1 MKKSNKLLLGA
12 FLAVFL
18 ISLCIHLAL
27 YASLKSGNHTAY
39 KEDEDKN
46 RITHTLPTIR
56 YVSLRGVREVVI
68 YASDTSRLQFLYK
81 EDEQAFRFQQQGDT
95 LFLSRSDTL
104 NNNEW
109 NARLLLGVADGALIK
124 AVESS
129 VVLRGRMHRSDK
141 TTFGIE
147 VTAGELK
154 ADTENTA
161 PFQTLRVQASGN
173 AQIRLGNARIGQ
185 LDVTL
190 NDAYLEDESARI
202 DSIRLQA
209 DETSKV
215 LFTGLNF
222 SKAKTTASNE

>member
-95 LFLSRSDTL
+95 LFLSRIDTL
-104 NNNEW
+104 QKNEW
-109 NARLLLGVADGALIK
+109 HARLLLGVADGAFIK
-124 AVESS
+124 AAASS
-129 VVLRGRMHRSDK
+129 VVLRGRMHGAAK
-141 TTFGIE
+141 TTFDINVMG
-147 VTAGELK
+147 GELK
-154 ADTENTA
+154 AETENTA
-161 PFQTLRVQASGN
+161 PFETLRVQASGN
-173 AQIRLGNARIGQ
+173 TQIRLGNARIGK
-185 LDVTL
+185 LNVML
-190 NDAYLEDESARI
+190 NDSYLEDEDARI

-209 DETSKV
+209 DETSRV
-215 LFTGLNF
+215 LFSGSNF
-222 SKAKTTASNE
+222 SKAKMNASNE